1 MLAPR
6 RFPQIYLPL
15 IGIGVAALW
24 PITAYA
30 LNPWLLP
37 AAAVLIGA
45 AIVVLRKPE
54 WGLAIVLAL
63 IPFIGAQLP
72 QPPGAG
78 LALPGAPLRALLP
91 LMVFALLGYGLLLRG
106 QDRKPLPAV
115 FLGISLMIVAAVI
128 SAFRAIDPSQS
139 IADVFLLITAAALF
153 VAILNICR
161 TRQQLLVVLGGA
173 IAGLL
178 FASAQGVIQ
187 QIFGIYSTL
196 GFEANGSTLNR
207 IQGSFGHPNSY
218 AGYLAILMPVAGT
231 VALTRELPGRLRLLG
246 AVALGLA
253 VPAMIYSYSRGAL
266 AALIAGVLV
275 WLVITRPRTAL
286 GTALVV
292 LVVAAVATPSTV
304 RERFSNGGGV
314 SLRADV
320 ANSAVSIYEAHPFL
334 GVGIGNFQP
343 AYEDLNFSEVSG
355 QRRLFHNQQ
364 LLVPTAAPSQYLN
377 TLSEQGLLGI
387 IALALF
393 TLQTLI
399 VAYRVSKARDP
410 AVRGIGLG
418 IGMAIMGTIIY
429 SALEVTLQ
437 EDQVLALFGVIAIG
451 TIIQAVMAESPAEP
465 EPTRRAAPPGFAQR
479 RVGIRTA

>member
-1 MLAPR
+1 LLAPR

-24 PITAYA
+24 PLTAYA
-30 LNPWLLP
+30 LNPFLLP

-45 AIVVLRKPE
+45 AVIVLRKPE
-54 WGLAIVLAL
+54 YGVAIVLAL
-63 IPFIGAQLP
+63 SPFIGAQLP
-72 QPPGAG
+72 QPPWAG
-78 LALPGAPLRALLP
+78 LALPSAPLRTLLP

-115 FLGISLMIVAAVI
+115 FLGISLMIIAAVI

-139 IADVFLLITAAALF
+139 ISDVFLLITAAALF
-153 VAILNICR
+153 VAIVNTCR
-161 TRQQLLVVLGGA
+161 TRRQLLVVLTGA

-178 FASAQGVIQ
+178 FASGQGVAQ

-207 IQGSFGHPNSY
+207 IQGSFGHPNAY
-218 AGYLAILMPVAGT
+218 AGYLAILMPVAGM
-231 VALTRELPGRLRLLG
+231 VALTRELPGKLRLLG

-253 VPAMIYSYSRGAL
+253 VPAMIFSYSRGAL

-286 GTALVV
+286 GTAIVIA
-292 LVVAAVATPSTV
+292 VVAVVATPSTV
-304 RERFSNGGGV
+304 RDRFSNGGGV

-320 ANSAVSIYEAHPFL
+320 GDSAIAIYEAHPFV

-343 AYEDLNFSEVSG
+343 AYENLNFSLVSG

-377 TLSEQGLLGI
+377 TLSEQGLVGLL
-387 IALALF
+387 ALALF
-393 TLQTLI
+393 TVQALF
-399 VAYRVSKARDP
+399 VAYRVSRARDP

-418 IGMAIMGTIIY
+418 IGMSIMGTIIY

-451 TIIQAVMAESPAEP
+451 SIIGAVMETSP
-465 EPTRRAAPPGFAQR
+465 EPQPAQRRAPPGIAQR
-479 RVGIRTA
+479 RVGIGTA